1 MENKKR
7 GQLALAPA
15 ERPPVPENKNISFN
29 AELHAKLK
37 KHDGGVVDFGVVCR
51 KEVTDDFVEHLVDT
65 LQSSDAT
72 FSDYEWHDSGTGVVA
87 EDQTDS
93 ALGTP
98 TGIARVEGTQE
109 EGGAANIY
117 QSVGEI
123 TYDGAYAITEHGLFN
138 TETST
143 GEILMDRSVF
153 AAINVV
159 NLDKIEFTYK
169 LTVNAG
175 G

>member
-1 MENKKR
+1 METTKNLLPEKPVEPLIKKLTF
-7 GQLALAPA
+7 Q
-15 ERPPVPENKNISFN
+15 
-29 AELHAKLK
+29 AELSAKVKRATGEIISL
-37 KHDGGVVDFGVVCR
+37 GVISR

-65 LQSSDAT
+65 LQSTDST
-72 FSDYEWHDSGTGVVA
+72 FSDYKWHDSGTGVVA

-93 ALGTP
+93 DLGTP
-98 TGIARVEGTQE
+98 SGLAKIEGTQA

-123 TYDGAYAITEHGLFN
+123 TYDGGYAITEHGLFN
-138 TETST
+138 TETET